1 MTRETSTGE
10 ARMKLKEWRNV
21 LTTDFP
27 SAKPVTQKTVDL
39 ALKEGRRFRGSM
51 RVSTGRIWTD
61 QAFERFRAK
70 VLNTP
75 LP

>member
-1 MTRETSTGE
+1 
-10 ARMKLKEWRNV
+10 MKLKGWRDV
-21 LTTDFP
+21 LTSDFP

-39 ALKEGRRFRGSM
+39 ALQEGRRFRGSM

-61 QAFERFRAK
+61 RAFERFRAK

>member
-1 MTRETSTGE
+1 
-10 ARMKLKEWRNV
+10 MKLKGWRV
-21 LTTDFP
+21 VMTTDFP
-27 SAKPVTQKTVDL
+27 SAKPITQSTVDL

-61 QAFERFRAK
+61 RAFERFRTK
-70 VLNTP
+70 VLGTP

>member
-1 MTRETSTGE
+1 
-10 ARMKLKEWRNV
+10 MKLKDWHDV
-21 LTTDFP
+21 LTSDFP
-27 SAKPVTQKTVDL
+27 SATPVTRKTVDL

-61 QAFERFRAK
+61 RAFERFRAK

>member
-1 MTRETSTGE
+1 
-10 ARMKLKEWRNV
+10 MKLKGWRDV
-21 LTTDFP
+21 LTIDFP
-27 SAKPVTQKTVDL
+27 KATTVTQKTVDL

-61 QAFERFRAK
+61 RAFERFRTK
-70 VLNTP
+70 VLNTL

>member
-1 MTRETSTGE
+1 
-10 ARMKLKEWRNV
+10 MKLKSWRDV
-21 LTTDFP
+21 LTIDFP
-27 SAKPVTQKTVDL
+27 KAATITQKTVDL

-61 QAFERFRAK
+61 RAFERFRAK